1 MIIERYILREITG
14 VWLAITL
21 VLLLIFAGNQ
31 LVMLF
36 NAVVAGDLIGKQ
48 VLVMLALTLVNN
60 LALLLP
66 FAFFIA
72 ILIALGRMHRDS
84 EMIALAACGVGLGRL
99 LRIVGLFSVL
109 LAAIIG
115 TLSLWLSPW
124 AEYRMQRL
132 KDEAKSV
139 TEIGGI
145 PVGTFRSFGTDMGEG
160 VFYVEKVDPQQGRLK
175 EIFVQMPGA
184 LPLQQQV
191 VAAERGYQKT
201 NEENGQRYLILQNG
215 TRYEGIPGEAAFRIV
230 RFEEHAIRID
240 ARTHYRDPRLRATP
254 SMELL
259 GSDDLERIAELQWR
273 LAVPLSVIP
282 LALLAVPFSRT
293 SPRQGRYSRL
303 FSAVLIYIIY
313 ANMLGVARSWL
324 EQGEIPPGLGLWW
337 VHGLMLLYVAFEIT
351 RQGGIR
357 WRFSGRWRSAV
368 I

>member
-1 MIIERYILREITG
+1 MIIERYISREIAS

-36 NAVVAGDLIGKQ
+36 NAVVAGDLIGRQ
-48 VLVMLALTLVNN
+48 VLLMLALTLVNN

-72 ILIALGRMHRDS
+72 IIVALGRMHRDS

-99 LRIVGLFSVL
+99 LRIAGLFSIA
-109 LAAIIG
+109 LAVIIG

-145 PVGTFRSFGTDMGEG
+145 PVGTFRSFGTKTGEG
-160 VFYVEKVDPQQGRLK
+160 VFYVEAVDPQRGRLK
-175 EIFVQMPGA
+175 EIFVQMPGE

-191 VAAERGYQKT
+191 VAAERGYQKVDQET
-201 NEENGQRYLILQNG
+201 GQRYLILQNG

-230 RFEEHAIRID
+230 RFEEHAVRID
-240 ARTHYRDPRLRATP
+240 ARTSYRNPRLRAVPTV
-254 SMELL
+254 ELL
-259 GSDDLERIAELQWR
+259 GSNDPERIAELQWR
-273 LAVPLSVIP
+273 LAVPFSVIP
-282 LALLAVPFSRT
+282 LALLAVPLSRT

-324 EQGEIPPGLGLWW
+324 ERGETPLFLGLWW
-337 VHGLMLLYVAFEIT
+337 VHGLMLLYVAFEIG
-351 RQGGIR
+351 RQSGIR
-357 WRFSGRWRSAV
+357 WRLSTRKRAV
-368 I
+368 A

>member
-1 MIIERYILREITG
+1 MIIERYISREITS

-36 NAVVAGDLIGKQ
+36 NAVVAGDLIGRQ
-48 VLVMLALTLVNN
+48 VLLMLALTLVNN

-72 ILIALGRMHRDS
+72 IIVALGRMHRDS

-99 LRIVGLFSVL
+99 LRIAGLLSVGLAV
-109 LAAIIG
+109 IIG
-115 TLSLWLSPW
+115 ALSLWLSPW

-145 PVGTFRSFGTDMGEG
+145 PVGTFRSFGTEAGEG
-160 VFYVEKVDPQQGRLK
+160 VFYVEKIDPRRGRLK
-175 EIFVQMPGA
+175 EIFVQAPGE

-201 NEENGQRYLILQNG
+201 DEQTGQRYLILQNG
-215 TRYEGIPGEAAFRIV
+215 IRYEGIPGEAAFRII

-240 ARTHYRDPRLRATP
+240 TRTSYRDPRLRAVPTT
-254 SMELL
+254 ELL
-259 GSDDLERIAELQWR
+259 GSGDPERIAELQWR
-273 LAVPLSVIP
+273 LAVPFSVIP
-282 LALLAVPFSRT
+282 LALLAVPLSRT

-303 FSAVLIYIIY
+303 FTAVLIYIIY
-313 ANMLGVARSWL
+313 ANMLGVARTWL
-324 EQGEIPPGLGLWW
+324 ERGETPLFLGLWW
-337 VHGLMLLYVAFEIT
+337 VHGLMLLYVFFEIG
-351 RQGGIR
+351 RQSGIR
-357 WRFSGRWRSAV
+357 WRLAARRRAV
-368 I
+368 T